1 MRQPKQA
8 ASILGPKK
16 ETDLLLITSK
26 ERMDKM
32 KNVKQLV
39 LAFLTCMFIV
49 LPALA
54 SAASPQYSTVG
65 VGGYDP
71 VAYFKEGK
79 AMKGNG
85 WHVTY
90 HKGVT
95 YVFANKINRKTFEA
109 DPEKYLPAYGGYCAY
124 GVAVGKKFVADPE
137 VWKIVEGTLYLNL
150 DKAIQSKWNE
160 DIPGYIK
167 KADANWPKIMGKAPA
182 DL

>member
-1 MRQPKQA
+1 MMRFVCGNQNRRQQFWD
-8 ASILGPKK
+8 PKK
-16 ETDLLLITSK
+16 ETGLLLTTSK

-71 VAYFKEGK
+71 VAYFKEGE

-85 WHVTY
+85 WHVAY

-95 YVFANKINRKTFEA
+95 YVFANKINKKMFEA
-109 DPEKYLPAYGGYCAY
+109 DPEKYLPA
-124 GVAVGKKFVADPE
+124 
-137 VWKIVEGTLYLNL
+137 
-150 DKAIQSKWNE
+150 
-160 DIPGYIK
+160 
-167 KADANWPKIMGKAPA
+167 
-182 DL
+182 